1 MRRIPLLMSILA
13 CSVSHSARADRAAG
27 DACAAGLP
35 SHSQQIYSA
44 TVALKPTPE
53 AARSV
58 VVAETKKMIRA
69 GALSPLKA
77 RSAESGGSLSCD
89 DHEITAKPPKV
100 IRQLEV
106 EQFHGRRK
114 TTGRL
119 PIVCSASIPS
129 AMGIAS
135 RKRQSPQ
142 RSE

>member
-1 MRRIPLLMSILA
+1 MRRLRFLIAIFA
-13 CSVSHSARADRAAG
+13 CSVAHSARADRAAG

-77 RSAESGGSLSCD
+77 RSAAEAAGRCLAM
-89 DHEITAKPPKV
+89 ITK
-100 IRQLEV
+100 
-106 EQFHGRRK
+106 
-114 TTGRL
+114 
-119 PIVCSASIPS
+119 
-129 AMGIAS
+129 
-135 RKRQSPQ
+135 
-142 RSE
+142 